1 MRCKRYAGR
10 HAASAF
16 SLLELLVAMTVTS
29 ILLLLALPAG
39 ADWLRA
45 YRQMNQAQALA
56 GALDV
61 ARSEAIKHNGRVNLC
76 KSVDLRECTRAG
88 GWESGWVMFADG
100 DDDGLVGESTIVGT
114 EPRSPAD
121 ITIRGNVPVADY
133 VSYTAMGMAR
143 TRSGALQMGTFTIC
157 SKGQNA
163 LHVVLAESG
172 RVRIDRGS
180 TRCA

>member
-1 MRCKRYAGR
+1 
-10 HAASAF
+10 
-16 SLLELLVAMTVTS
+16 LLELLVAMTVTS

-56 GALDV
+56 RTLDV
-61 ARSEAIKHNGRVNLC
+61 ARSEAIKHNGRVNVC
-76 KSVDLRECTRAG
+76 KSADLRECTRGG
-88 GWESGWVMFADG
+88 GWEAGWVMFADG
-100 DDDGLVGESTIVGT
+100 DDDGLVGDSVIVGT

-121 ITIRGNVPVADY
+121 ITIGGNAPVAEY

-143 TRSGALQMGTFTIC
+143 TRSGALQMGTFTVC
-157 SKGQNA
+157 SKGQKA

-172 RVRIDRGS
+172 RVRIEK
-180 TRCA
+180 TTVRCA